1 MGSDFDFTVDANGQP
16 QLLYIDKG
24 QLKKLYGFLLF
35 ENNNPCFNLI
45 LFLIKIKKNE
55 K

>member
-24 QLKKLYGFLLF
+24 QHKVNVEINY
-35 ENNNPCFNLI
+35 PILI
-45 LFLIKIKKNE
+45 L
-55 K
+55 